1 MARVVQRDEVTVD
14 DSLIQPNQQDQCRF
28 HKHRDYPSDKLGI
41 VLTLK
46 LAKSLEYRFVEHGN
60 TAAFLHHVPCH
71 RLVPLLMLLE
81 PKRSAGP
88 AHRGGFQRD
97 DVIAAD
103 AYRYGRPESA
113 AARSCHW

>member
-81 PKRSAGP
+81 PK
-88 AHRGGFQRD
+88 Q
-97 DVIAAD
+97 I
-103 AYRYGRPESA
+103 GRA
-113 AARSCHW
+113 SCRERVEISVVAVTMNK